1 MQLRSAKLLS
11 DIQRSCSFIIEQAS
25 TRTLEDYEQNLLV
38 RSAIERHF
46 EIIGEALIRLT
57 RSAPETVGQISNAS
71 QIIGFRHRLAHGYDD
86 LDSKIVW
93 EIIQRFVPILRDEVE
108 YLLTVHSLEAT
119 EKERC

>member
-1 MQLRSAKLLS
+1 MLS

-71 QIIGFRHRLAHGYDD
+71 QIIGFRHRLDMMILTPRSYGRSSS
-86 LDSKIVW
+86 DSFPFSETK
-93 EIIQRFVPILRDEVE
+93 LN
-108 YLLTVHSLEAT
+108 TS
-119 EKERC
+119 

>member
-1 MQLRSAKLLS
+1 MQPKSAKLLS

-25 TRTLEDYEQNLLV
+25 TRTLADYEQNLLV

-57 RSAPETVGQISNAS
+57 RSAPETVRNVSHAQ

-86 LDSKIVW
+86 LDDRIVW
-93 EIIQRFVPILRDEVE
+93 EIIQRFVPMLKDEVE
-108 YLLTVHSLEAT
+108 HLLRSHSLEAAG
-119 EKERC
+119 EQGC